1 MGLKKN
7 YETSNEPGKTDDIK
21 RPNDPIVDNKNQEF
35 IEKTNNLFIE
45 SYQDIS
51 AFKNKII
58 ENLRSQDTY
67 DELTTNLYYEQ
78 LKVFLRNY
86 TNLREELNT
95 KQEFFV
101 KDEVLR
107 DSFKKFLNYQS
118 DHKDFSFSVL
128 GYKSYL
134 DELNSFI
141 NRTAEIVNIK
151 EINNKIAQIKF
162 DVKSRETNFLSYKKD
177 YEDFITKFIELYFR
191 YRLFWSSCFF

>member
-1 MGLKKN
+1 M
-7 YETSNEPGKTDDIK
+7 
-21 RPNDPIVDNKNQEF
+21 
-35 IEKTNNLFIE
+35 
-45 SYQDIS
+45 
-51 AFKNKII
+51 
-58 ENLRSQDTY
+58 
-67 DELTTNLYYEQ
+67 YYEQ

-162 DVKSRETNFLSYKKD
+162 DVKSHETNFLSYKKD